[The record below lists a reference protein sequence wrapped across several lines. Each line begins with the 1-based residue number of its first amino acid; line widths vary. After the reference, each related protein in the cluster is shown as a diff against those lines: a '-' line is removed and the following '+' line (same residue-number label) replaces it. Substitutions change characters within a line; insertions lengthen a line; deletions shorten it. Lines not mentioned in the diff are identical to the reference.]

1 MNPRM
6 PPLPTDMHQWIIL
19 SPAHVEMNRS
29 SRQPMTNTVS
39 VTRARGDEP
48 LTVDEEL
55 VLYLRHPRTR
65 G

>member
-1 MNPRM
+1 
-6 PPLPTDMHQWIIL
+6 
-19 SPAHVEMNRS
+19 VEMNRS

-48 LTVDEEL
+48 ATRTKEEEAK
-55 VLYLRHPRTR
+55 LRHPRTR

>member
-1 MNPRM
+1 M

-48 LTVDEEL
+48 ATRTKEEEAK
-55 VLYLRHPRTR
+55 LRHPRTR